1 MAMNPRLL
9 RPLATGFSPKK
20 FAGLAAWYD
29 ASVASS
35 ITLNSTTVSQWDD
48 LSGNGRHQV
57 QASASLQPTYNA
69 TGQNGKGTLT
79 TTGTQW
85 MQASAFATPSGGE
98 YTAFAVLKFDVLTG
112 QPYAWQR
119 GTVNDAHSLLVATA
133 NTWNARRGS
142 GNAGTLAIGGGGIL
156 LGQFYLVT
164 TVFTPTLARVY
175 VGTTQGTDS
184 TASVSAPTGNKV
196 LTLFALA
203 SDTRGGRPGFAE
215 FVYYHAQLSASEIA
229 AVQSYLQK
237 KWSV

>member
-1 MAMNPRLL
+1 MAMSPRLL
-9 RPLATGFSPKK
+9 RPLASGFNPKK
-20 FAGLAAWYD
+20 FTGLAAWYD

-48 LSGNGRHQV
+48 LSGNSRHQV

-69 TGQNGKGTLT
+69 TGLNGKGALT

-85 MQASAFATPSGGE
+85 MQASAFATPAAGE
-98 YTAFAVLKFDVLTG
+98 YTAFSVLKFDILTG
-112 QPYAWQR
+112 QPYAFQR
-119 GTVNDAHSLLVATA
+119 GGVNDAHSLLIATA

-142 GNAGTLAIGGGGIL
+142 GNAGTLNL
-156 LGQFYLVT
+156 TVNQSEWYLVT

-175 VGTTQGTDS
+175 VGTTQGTDN

-196 LTLFALA
+196 LFLFGLSSTTL
-203 SDTRGGRPGFAE
+203 GGRPGFAE
-215 FVYYHAQLSASEIA
+215 FIYYHARLSATEIA

-237 KWSV
+237 KWAV